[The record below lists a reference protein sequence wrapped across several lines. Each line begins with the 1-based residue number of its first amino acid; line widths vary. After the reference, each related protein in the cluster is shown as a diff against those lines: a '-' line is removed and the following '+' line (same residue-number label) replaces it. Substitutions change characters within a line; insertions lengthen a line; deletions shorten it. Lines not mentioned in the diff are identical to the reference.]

1 MRTLKYITITLI
13 ALMIISCKT
22 DKKKDKKEPEKVER
36 IVSLNGT
43 ITEVLVTLGY
53 EKQLVAVDITSMY
66 PKRLREN
73 KNIKQLGHTRGITIE
88 AILAQKPTKI
98 FAEEGDIP
106 DKLKEQL
113 KDSKVPVTYY
123 KKEKSVAGAK
133 QLIKAIA
140 KDFNQEKIAD
150 EIIAKIDEDIK
161 GLKEIKNKPKVMFV
175 YARGA
180 GTLFVSGTD
189 TPVTEMVALSG
200 GENAV
205 TSYKDYKPLTAEAV
219 ISANPDVL
227 LFFTSGL
234 QSLGGFDG
242 LKQVPALL
250 KTTAVKKKQ
259 VIDMDGLYLTGFG
272 PRVGKAIKELNE
284 KLLVYA
290 K

>member
-1 MRTLKYITITLI
+1 MKTLKYFAI
-13 ALMIISCKT
+13 ALVALTIISCKS
-22 DKKKDKKEPEKVER
+22 DKKKDKKESQKIER

-43 ITEVLVTLGY
+43 ITEVLVSLGY
-53 EKQLVAVDITSMY
+53 ENQLVAVDVTSMY
-66 PKRLREN
+66 PKRLKGN

-98 FAEEGDIP
+98 LAEEGDIP
-106 DKLKEQL
+106 EKLKEQL
-113 KDSKVPVTYY
+113 KDSKIPVTYY

-133 QLIKAIA
+133 QLIKDIA
-140 KDFNQEKIAD
+140 KDFNNEKIAD

-189 TPVTEMVALSG
+189 TPVTEMIALAG

-205 TSYKDYKPLTAEAV
+205 TSYKDYKPLTAEGV
-219 ISANPDVL
+219 IAANPDVL

-234 QSLGGFDG
+234 QSLGGVDG
-242 LKQVPALL
+242 LKQVPSLL

-259 VIDMDGLYLTGFG
+259 VIDMGGLYLTGFG
-272 PRVGKAIKELNE
+272 PRVGKAVKELNE
-284 KLLVYA
+284 KLAVYA